1 MADKTK
7 NSRKFSIEIPIQG
20 QSKLKIRNLRSQAVY
35 NVDQQGVVDGVQVN
49 LLKEITEAQYDALPD
64 DVKTTTTRTELIDPG
79 GSTAREEITTY
90 FSILAT
96 KKEDER
102 IYTTNKEVLDVI
114 PLAEGATDVSAR
126 DIALFNKEAANY
138 NEKGQGQF
146 LNVNRNAQT
155 VINQEEGFKDNDSRN
170 QTKLA
175 GNATKPEQPVKL
187 ESSPIRGLSNRF
199 PSRNYDDT
207 KYPEDMSD
215 GQDRILF
222 TMYEYGV
229 KQGTQ
234 SIREQDNIKVITG
247 FGARE
252 FKKLLGS
259 VTLPIQNQISDSNR
273 VEWGAGD
280 LNPIKASLATSLQAF
295 KGDIGETFK
304 KLEGDA
310 KALLKGT
317 ASADIAQA
325 VKLYFIQEAIS
336 AKGLLS
342 RVTGGILNPNIELL
356 FRGPTLR
363 PFNFR
368 FFLSPRSKTEATQV
382 RKIIRFFKEGMAVRE
397 STTDL
402 FLKAPHAFEIRY
414 VYGNYNGDH
423 PGLNKIKK
431 CALIGCN
438 VDYTPDNS
446 YMTLEDGTM
455 TAYAITLQFQELEPI
470 TSGDYRENKDFSTG
484 PLANPDEAFKSTA
497 IPDDYI
503 GY

>member
-7 NSRKFSIEIPIQG
+7 NSRKFDIEIPIQG

-49 LLKEITEAQYDALPD
+49 LLKKITEAQYDALPD
-64 DVKTTTTRTELIDPG
+64 DVKTTQLVAVSGGPNLPQAKTEYY
-79 GSTAREEITTY
+79 A
-90 FSILAT
+90 ILAT

-175 GNATKPEQPVKL
+175 GNAAKPEQPL
-187 ESSPIRGLSNRF
+187 ESSPIRGISNRF

-234 SIREQDNIKVITG
+234 SIREQGTIKVVTG

-280 LNPIKASLATSLQAF
+280 LNPIQASLATSLQAF

-310 KALLKGT
+310 KALFKGT
-317 ASADIAQA
+317 AAADIAQA
-325 VKLYFIQEAIS
+325 VKLYFIQEAIG

-397 STTDL
+397 SATDL

-414 VYGNYNGDH
+414 VYGDYNGDH

>member
-7 NSRKFSIEIPIQG
+7 NSRKFSIEI
-20 QSKLKIRNLRSQAVY
+20 SNLKIRNLRSQAIY

-49 LLKEITEAQYDALPD
+49 LLKEITKAQYDALPD
-64 DVKTTTTRTELIDPG
+64 NVKTTTTRTELIDPG

-102 IYTTNKEVLDVI
+102 IYTTNKEVLDAI

-126 DIALFNKEAANY
+126 DIALFNKEVANY

-146 LNVNRNAQT
+146 LNVNRNAQV

-175 GNATKPEQPVKL
+175 GNAIKPEQPVKL
-187 ESSPIRGLSNRF
+187 ESSPIRGISNRF
-199 PSRNYDDT
+199 PSRDYDDT

-280 LNPIKASLATSLQAF
+280 LNPIQATLATSLQKF
-295 KGDIGETFK
+295 EGDIGETFK
-304 KLEGDA
+304 DFEGKA
-310 KALLKGT
+310 KRVLKGAT
-317 ASADIAQA
+317 GDIAQA
-325 VKLYFIQEAIS
+325 VKLYFIQEAIG
-336 AKGLLS
+336 AKTLLS

-397 STTDL
+397 SKTDL

-414 VYGNYNGDH
+414 VYGDYNGDH

-455 TAYAITLQFQELEPI
+455 TAYAVTLQFQELEPI
-470 TSGDYRENKDFSTG
+470 TSGDYSQTTFNG
-484 PLANPDEAFKSTA
+484 PFANPDEAATTTSL
-497 IPDDYI
+497 IPQDHI

>member
-20 QSKLKIRNLRSQAVY
+20 QSKLKIKNLRSQAVY

-49 LLKEITEAQYDALPD
+49 LLKQITKAQYDALPD
-64 DVKTTTTRTELIDPG
+64 NLKSEDTKTIIIPVEGAQPQTVDFYY
-79 GSTAREEITTY
+79 A
-90 FSILAT
+90 ILAT

-102 IYTTNKEVLDVI
+102 IYTTNKEVLDAI

-126 DIALFNKEAANY
+126 DIALFNKEVANY

-146 LNVNRNAQT
+146 LNVNRNAQV

-175 GNATKPEQPVKL
+175 GNAIKPEQPVKL
-187 ESSPIRGLSNRF
+187 ESSPIRGISNRF
-199 PSRNYDDT
+199 PSRYYDDT

-280 LNPIKASLATSLQAF
+280 LNPIQASLATSLQAF
-295 KGDIGETFK
+295 EGDIGQTFK
-304 KLEGDA
+304 DFEGKA
-310 KALLKGT
+310 KALFKGAT
-317 ASADIAQA
+317 GDIAQA
-325 VKLYFIQEAIS
+325 VKLYFIQEAIG

-414 VYGNYNGDH
+414 VYGDYNGDH

-470 TSGDYRENKDFSTG
+470 TSGDYRDNKDFSTG